1 MSKFYEVKDE
11 IDEVIKHYELYDEI
25 KPEDLENAYAIFS
38 DEEDNVSDEE
48 IDDDLA
54 FFNTDMLDVNVN
66 AIDFVGGSTTFNVKN
81 VHTEND
87 MFDNLCSQLNEGQ
100 RFIFNHIIRHTQEL
114 LHFESNDKESP
125 EPFYIFLTGGG
136 GVGKS
141 HTIKAINEY
150 QRRFLK
156 FKDQRIDEQPS
167 LQVCASTGVAAV
179 KISGTTLHTAFKIP
193 CQQFSPLLS
202 NNKLHEL
209 QNKFKMLCTTKY
221 K

>member
-1 MSKFYEVKDE
+1 M
-11 IDEVIKHYELYDEI
+11 
-25 KPEDLENAYAIFS
+25 
-38 DEEDNVSDEE
+38 
-48 IDDDLA
+48 
-54 FFNTDMLDVNVN
+54 
-66 AIDFVGGSTTFNVKN
+66 
-81 VHTEND
+81 
-87 MFDNLCSQLNEGQ
+87 
-100 RFIFNHIIRHTQEL
+100 
-114 LHFESNDKESP
+114 
-125 EPFYIFLTGGG
+125 TGGG

-179 KISGTTLHTAFKIP
+179 KISGTRLHTAFKIP

-209 QNKFKMLCTTKY
+209 QNKFQILTNIVYDEISMTSFPIWKIFDDRLKKAKKSTEAYGGVSILAVGDFFQLPPVGCGNYSKFVFNNVENSYEVFVQHIWKDKFKLHELTEIVRQQAEPEFAEVLSRVRTGAHTA
-221 K
+221 